1 MAGEDAAA
9 DIRGE
14 ESARGQAHCSLKA
27 AQCGETA
34 GAGEHQAGRI
44 PTHVRAELDDVVVL
58 HIFAAH
64 VRAKQAAH
72 RAAVVERQPEFL
84 RFRVDIADVAVGATE
99 VGAREVEVV
108 VEVGLLA
115 ADRRDRGERERLALP
130 VDVQRDAVVLDRID
144 RVLVQVGLAIE
155 RLAGRIGG
163 ARVDLA
169 VAEPRV
175 LHQRA
180 GRAVQ
185 QVRHAAADLVDLAL
199 VGDQADGG
207 VLGGVPEQLG
217 AQVPAVAVV
226 QLVVV
231 RQVDEVAVA
240 LVHRAGDA
248 EGEGVGEGAGDLA
261 LQDALVQVADA
272 GFDEAA
278 PVEVGLLRH
287 DADHA
292 GRGVLTEQR
301 ALRAAQHLDALHID
315 EVADGAGRARA
326 VDAVDEHTDRGLD
339 ARVVGAVAEAADDEV
354 GVGGGLQL
362 RHAQRRHE

>member
-34 GAGEHQAGRI
+34 GGGEHQACRI
-44 PTHVRAELDDVVVL
+44 PAHVRAELDDVVVL

-169 VAEPRV
+169 VAEQRI
-175 LHQRA
+175 LHERA

-185 QVRHAAADLVDLAL
+185 QVRHAAAELIELAL

-248 EGEGVGEGAGDLA
+248 EGEGVGEGAGDLT
-261 LQDALVQVADA
+261 LQDTLVVVADA

-339 ARVVGAVAEAADDEV
+339 ARVVGAVTEAADDEV
-354 GVGGGLQL
+354 GVGRGLQL